1 MSHHF
6 AVAALLAAQA
16 APAERPCITHQEAA
30 DMAVAMLPYLV
41 DAAALRCRAELAPD
55 AFLNTGAAAW
65 SARLRQDGA
74 PRRDSAIRGLA
85 KLGGAA
91 PPPGVDGDV
100 AFQFVAQMMAAS
112 MTSNIRPANC
122 AQADTIARSLEPL
135 PTANVASLIVAG
147 LDLAMTAREADTDD
161 EERTA
166 DEESGDR
173 DEASSPPICR
183 S

>member
-1 MSHHF
+1 MIHHL
-6 AVAALLAAQA
+6 AVAAVLAAQA

-30 DMAVAMLPYLV
+30 DMAVALLPFLV
-41 DAAALRCRAELAPD
+41 AAAAQRCRGELAPD
-55 AFLNTGAAAW
+55 AFLNSGAAAW

-74 PRRDSAIRGLA
+74 PRRDSALRGLA

-112 MTSNIRPANC
+112 MTSNIQPENC

-147 LDLAMTAREADTDD
+147 LDLAMTTREAAADD
-161 EERTA
+161 EERTS
-166 DEESGDR
+166 EEDSEDR
-173 DEASSPPICR
+173 EDASSPPICR
-183 S
+183 T